1 MTSTLPTPVSSA
13 KEWDD
18 VRTAFASSIMV
29 DTALT
34 SLAQNLDGLEWPVSA
49 PDETP
54 AAYIDLQ
61 YGEVRRILAER
72 GHAASIELLTRIL
85 RETLAFDEPFG
96 EMVKQT
102 EASARRDNPLL
113 RSLGRLKI
121 SEDFPLALTALD
133 DAAAELCQLEHLET
147 IGQFALFAQ
156 GLSQSVIIG
165 GDFKK
170 LLNALSHLDEASLS
184 ELLPYRIGEKGLH
197 LAEALG
203 QAARTAEP
211 AEQTACAV
219 HWFAEEFDDWRNEA
233 ASDFSSISRRL
244 IVIRNP
250 SLIPQIE
257 ALLLPHLPSKKTGS
271 WWSRAIRWL
280 GL

>member
-1 MTSTLPTPVSSA
+1 MTSTLPTVVSSS
-13 KEWDD
+13 KDWDD

-29 DTALT
+29 DTALV
-34 SLAQNLDGLEWPVSA
+34 SLAQNLDGLDWPISG
-49 PDETP
+49 PGETP
-54 AAYIDLQ
+54 AAYIDLK
-61 YGEVRRILAER
+61 YDEVRRVLTER
-72 GHAASIELLTRIL
+72 GQADGVELLSRIL

-113 RSLGRLKI
+113 RSLARLKI
-121 SEDFPLALTALD
+121 SEEFPLALTSLD

-170 LLNALSHLDEASLS
+170 LLNALAHLDEASLA
-184 ELLPYRIGEKGLH
+184 ELLPYRVGEKGLH

-203 QAARTAEP
+203 QAALTAEP

-219 HWFAEEFDDWRNEA
+219 HWFAHEFDEWRNGS
-233 ASDFSSISRRL
+233 ASDRSSISRRL
-244 IVIRNP
+244 VVLKNP

-257 ALLLPHLPSKKTGS
+257 ALLVPHLPTVKSGS
-271 WWSRAIRWL
+271 WWSRPIRWL